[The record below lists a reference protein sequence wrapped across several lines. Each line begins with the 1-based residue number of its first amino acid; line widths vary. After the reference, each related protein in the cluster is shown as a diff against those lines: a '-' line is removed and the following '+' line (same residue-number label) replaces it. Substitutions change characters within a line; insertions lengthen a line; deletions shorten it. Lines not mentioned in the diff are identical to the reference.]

1 MANLSSTIKLKLDSS
16 SVKRGTEDMKARFK
30 KVGKAMAASM
40 AIGAVAI
47 VGMFN
52 KFRHEMDRI
61 GKLSQRLEEAPETLQ
76 RIGLA
81 AELAGADLETV
92 VKGAQKFV
100 RSVVEAAEGSKIY
113 KRAMDVLGLSAK
125 DLLELPLEDQLIAL
139 SDAYVNSGKG
149 GAELAAIQD
158 LLGKQGV
165 ELLPLLRM
173 GPEALTK
180 AMREAKVVT
189 GETID
194 EMQEFNDEMTIVGND
209 LQVKLAPFFK
219 WLARSLTGLIDY
231 MTAFLDTWKE
241 LGRAAGDIFSGD
253 IKTGAGRLKRVAT
266 GDIIKRQ
273 MEGPVVPKQV
283 LESPQSKLLRLRDQ
297 YNNSVDGRGSG
308 TVNEQRLFDEMKALM
323 VQLRENK
330 RTAVQY

>member
-1 MANLSSTIKLKLDSS
+1 MANLSSTIKLSLDSS

-30 KVGKAMAASM
+30 KVGKVMAASM

-100 RSVVEAAEGSKIY
+100 RSVVEATEGSKIY

-173 GPEALTK
+173 GPEALAK
-180 AMREAKVVT
+180 AMGEAKVVT
-189 GETID
+189 SETID
-194 EMQEFNDEMTIVGND
+194 EMQELNDEMTIMSRD
-209 LQVKLAPFFK
+209 LQVGFAPFFK
-219 WLARSLTGLIDY
+219 WMSEKLLMLIEQWDRV
-231 MTAFLDTWKE
+231 MGSFRRG
-241 LGRAAGDIFSGD
+241 GRAVGKLMQGNFSGAIEDVKSAVD
-253 IKTGAGRLKRVAT
+253 IRLNGRIRDVKT
-266 GDIIKRQ
+266 
-273 MEGPVVPKQV
+273 PVVEPPEAKR
-283 LESPQSKLLRLRDQ
+283 LRLRDE
-297 YNNSVDGRGSG
+297 YYNSVDGRGSG
-308 TVNEQRLFDEMKALM
+308 TANEQKLINELIALTA
-323 VQLRENK
+323 QIRENNK
-330 RTAVQY
+330 TAVQYP

>member
-1 MANLSSTIKLKLDSS
+1 MANLSSTIKLSLDSS

-30 KVGKAMAASM
+30 KVGKAMSASM
-40 AIGAVAI
+40 AIGAAAI

-76 RIGLA
+76 RIGL
-81 AELAGADLETV
+81 
-92 VKGAQKFV
+92 
-100 RSVVEAAEGSKIY
+100 VEATEGSKIY

-139 SDAYVNSGKG
+139 SDAYVKSGKG

-194 EMQEFNDEMTIVGND
+194 EMQKFNDEMTIVGND

-219 WLARSLTGLIDY
+219 WLAESLTGVIDY
-231 MTAFLDTWKE
+231 LTALLDTYRE
-241 LGRAAGDIFSGD
+241 LGRATGDIFSGE
-253 IKTGAGRLKRVAT
+253 IKDGVGRLKRVAT
-266 GDIIKRQ
+266 GEILKRQ
-273 MEGPVVPKQV
+273 FGGPVVPKQV
-283 LESPQSKLLRLRDQ
+283 PEPPEAKLRRLRDT
-297 YNNSVDGRGSG
+297 YNHSVDGRGSG

-323 VQLRENK
+323 AQLRENK